1 MKKHLLFALLSLTL
15 ANGTFAQATAI
26 APASCIAEF
35 KKLIAESDKIFADG
49 IAKKT
54 INPDEG
60 SAYKKRDAA
69 LQKHF
74 DTLVADKKLTTV
86 ECTSLVKTANT
97 EKVAVT
103 KLAMP
108 K

>member
-1 MKKHLLFALLSLTL
+1 MKKHLLFVLLSLTL
-15 ANGTFAQATAI
+15 ASGAFAQVT
-26 APASCIAEF
+26 APAPAACIAEF
-35 KKLIAESDKIFADG
+35 KKIIAESDKIFADG

-60 SAYKKRDAA
+60 SAYKKRDAT
-69 LQKHF
+69 LQKQF
-74 DTLVADKKLTTV
+74 DILVADKKLTAA
-86 ECTSLVKTANT
+86 ECANLVKTANT

-103 KLAMP
+103 KLAAP